1 MFAPVL
7 KTCEYL
13 GGGDRRRLLLVGDG
27 LDSGPTT
34 STAVSSNLLLAE
46 GQVFFGLSRTLRV
59 KTVQVWSL
67 TTFYSVSFLYSQPR
81 IIAKV

>member
-13 GGGDRRRLLLVGDG
+13 GGGDRRLLLVGDG